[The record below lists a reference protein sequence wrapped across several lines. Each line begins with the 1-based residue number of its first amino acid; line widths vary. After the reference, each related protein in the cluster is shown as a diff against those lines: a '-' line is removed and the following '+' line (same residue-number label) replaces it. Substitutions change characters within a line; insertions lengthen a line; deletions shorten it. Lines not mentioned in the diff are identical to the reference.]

1 MSLKIAI
8 VGAGNVASFFAKKF
22 HAAGC
27 TIVSITSKNLSHA
40 QSLASEV
47 QALASNNLSTIP
59 SDIDYLLFAVSDD
72 ALKACVDQV
81 PASNHFCWLHTS
93 GSVSNAIFEEKTN
106 RYGVFYPL
114 QTFSKSVSLQQT
126 TFPVLIEASSNE
138 VQKLLENLATQIQLP
153 SKYAD
158 SEKRK
163 HIHLAAV
170 FACNFSNHLFQ
181 IASEILKENQLP
193 FELLLPLIQETVAK
207 LQVLDPAAAQTGPA
221 IRNDQAVLTAHLALL
236 KDHPQWEAIYR
247 LLSAQIQANKA

>member
-1 MSLKIAI
+1 MSIKIAI

-27 TIVSITSKNLSHA
+27 TIVSITSKNLNHA

-114 QTFSKSVSLQQT
+114 QTFSKSVSLQQEK
-126 TFPVLIEASSNE
+126 FPVLIEASSND
-138 VQKLLENLATQIQLP
+138 VQKSLENLATQIQLTT
-153 SKYAD
+153 KYVNSD
-158 SEKRK
+158 NRK
-163 HIHLAAV
+163 YIHLAAV

-181 IASEILKENQLP
+181 IASEILKENQLS
-193 FELLLPLIQETVAK
+193 FDLLLPLIQETVAK
-207 LQVLDPAAAQTGPA
+207 LQILDPAAAQTGPA
-221 IRNDQAVLTAHLALL
+221 IRNDLATLAAHITLI
-236 KDHPQWEAIYR
+236 KDHPQWEAIYS
-247 LLSAQIQANKA
+247 LLSAQIQATKA